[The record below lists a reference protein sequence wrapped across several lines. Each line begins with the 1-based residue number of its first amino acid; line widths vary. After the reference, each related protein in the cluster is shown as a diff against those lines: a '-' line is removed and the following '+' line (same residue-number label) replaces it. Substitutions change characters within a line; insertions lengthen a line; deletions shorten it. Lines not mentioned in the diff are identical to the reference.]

1 MLTYLDLN
9 SGFFPFVLVT
19 SHFVLMTVTERHLDY
34 FYIIKTSRIDVYAK
48 KIDVLY
54 SSETTSIRI

>member
-48 KIDVLY
+48 KIDV
-54 SSETTSIRI
+54 

>member
-19 SHFVLMTVTERHLDY
+19 SHFVLMTVTDRQLDH

-48 KIDVLY
+48 KIDV
-54 SSETTSIRI
+54 

>member
-19 SHFVLMTVTERHLDY
+19 SHFVLMTVADRHLDY
-34 FYIIKTSRIDVYAK
+34 FYILSTSRIDVYAK
-48 KIDVLY
+48 K
-54 SSETTSIRI
+54 